1 MSTQRIHELQ
11 NETICAMH
19 DSLTDKVRD
28 IASLIDTVIKYC
40 NANERPKLILGD
52 AIAENISVHA
62 DTSTQK
68 ELLALI
74 LKKIKG

>member
-1 MSTQRIHELQ
+1 MSETNRQQ
-11 NETICAMH
+11 NETIVALH
-19 DSLTDKVRD
+19 DSLTDKMRD
-28 IASLIDTVIKYC
+28 IASLIDTAVRYC
-40 NANERPKLILGD
+40 RDNERPKLILAD

-62 DTSTQK
+62 DTETQK